1 MTLKG
6 QINFENILIHQ
17 GYLDQQVI
25 LKLFAVMIASLENLQ
40 DGGSQGGFQ
49 EWYSRMDQL
58 KFEEGS
64 LYKN

>member
-25 LKLFAVMIASLENLQ
+25 LKLFAIMIAFLENHQ
-40 DGGSQGGFQ
+40 DGESQGGFMI
-49 EWYSRMDQL
+49 SF
-58 KFEEGS
+58 KVFKNGS
-64 LYKN
+64 IKI